1 MSPILTMTSGAPLN
15 LTVNGNPSNTGQ
27 SDRPNVVGDWRLDN
41 PTVGQWF
48 NTAAFVA
55 NEDTRFGNAP
65 QNMLRGPSR
74 STSTWRCASRSSCP
88 IACRGEVRFESFNAT
103 NTPPLGNPNTQVGN
117 PNFGRITTAGPG
129 RSNQLSLKVL
139 F

>member
-27 SDRPNVVGDWRLDN
+27 SDRPNVVGEWRLEH

-48 NTAAFVA
+48 NTAAFAA
-55 NEDTRFGNAP
+55 NEKYTFGNAGR
-65 QNMLRGPSR
+65 NIIRGPSTFNVDVAVR
-74 STSTWRCASRSSCP
+74 KSIRLSDHLT
-88 IACRGEVRFESFNAT
+88 GEVRFESFNAT

-117 PNFGRITTAGPG
+117 PNFGRITTAGPS
-129 RSNQLSLKVL
+129 RSNQLSIKVL